1 MSEKD
6 TLILAIESSCDET
19 AASVVKNGRCV
30 LSNIISSQIAI
41 HTLYGGVVPEI
52 ASRKHIE
59 KINQVVEAAL
69 KEADVT
75 LDDIDAIGVTYGPGL
90 VGALL
95 VGVAEAKAIAYAK
108 KKPLV
113 GVHHIEGHVSANYIE
128 HPDLE
133 PPFLCEII
141 SGGHTH
147 LVIVKDY
154 GSFEI
159 LGRTRDDEAG
169 EAFDKVARAIG
180 LGYPGGPKIDKLAK
194 EGNPHA
200 IDFPRAHMEDAP
212 YDFSFS
218 GVKSAVL
225 NHLNKCRM
233 TGETIVEADIAASF
247 QQAVVDVLVDNAI
260 RAAKDYHMDRL
271 AIAGGVASN
280 GALRA
285 AMEAAC
291 EKEGIRFYRPSP
303 IFCTDN
309 AAMIGVAAYYEYQ
322 KGTRHGWDLNAVPNL
337 KLGER

>member
-1 MSEKD
+1 MN
-6 TLILAIESSCDET
+6 ILSFESSCDET

-159 LGRTRDDEAG
+159 LGRTRDDAAG

-233 TGETIVEADIAASF
+233 TGEPIVEADIAASF

-291 EKEGIRFYRPSP
+291 EKESIRFYRPSP

>member
-6 TLILAIESSCDET
+6 ILILAIESSCDET

-159 LGRTRDDEAG
+159 LGRTRDDAAG

-233 TGETIVEADIAASF
+233 TGEPIVEADIAASF

-291 EKEGIRFYRPSP
+291 EKESIRFYRPSP